1 MPIGDST
8 GADLNGNALRDACEQ
23 VIARLAP
30 IRAAAGGNK
39 APWEMVVGMAFG
51 SRINLSAVG
60 YYAVPPEQGIGF
72 DPVSKKGKR
81 WWYYTVGAAC
91 ALVEIDVLTG
101 EHTLL
106 STEMVM
112 DVGQAINPAIDI
124 ANIEAAFI
132 QGYGWI
138 SMENITFSPE

>member
-8 GADLNGNALRDACEQ
+8 GADLNGNALRDACQQ

-60 YYAVPPEQGIGF
+60 YYAVSPKQGISF
-72 DPVSKKGKR
+72 DPVSKRGKR
-81 WWYYTVGAAC
+81 WWYYTVGAAY
-91 ALVEIDVLTG
+91 AIVEIDVLTG
-101 EHTLL
+101 
-106 STEMVM
+106 
-112 DVGQAINPAIDI
+112 DR
-124 ANIEAAFI
+124 
-132 QGYGWI
+132 
-138 SMENITFSPE
+138 